1 MDVLVGNNKIT
12 IKTYESSM
20 FLCYLHLY
28 DKREFFI

>member
-1 MDVLVGNNKIT
+1 MVGNNNK

-20 FLCYLHLY
+20 FLSYLHLY